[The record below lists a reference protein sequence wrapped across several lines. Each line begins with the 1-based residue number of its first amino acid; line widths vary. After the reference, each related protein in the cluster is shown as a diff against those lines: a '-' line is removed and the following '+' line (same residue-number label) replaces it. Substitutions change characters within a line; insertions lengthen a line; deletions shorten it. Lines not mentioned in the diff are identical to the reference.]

1 MRAVRVHEPGDA
13 SVLRV
18 ETIADPVAGEGQL
31 LVEVEAAGLNFI
43 EIYQRNGLY
52 PMQRPYVVGSEAGGV
67 VRAIG
72 AGVSGFKVG
81 DRVVSQNAIG
91 SFAELT
97 VIPAVGAI
105 RIPDGIETKV
115 AVAAWLQGLTAHY
128 LATSTFPLK
137 KGDRCLIHAAA
148 GGVGLIFCQIAK
160 KRGAFV
166 IGTASSDEKRALAKA
181 AGADEV
187 IDYTTQDFAA
197 EVKRITNG
205 QGLHV
210 VYDSVGK
217 TTWEHSLDCLAPRG
231 MLVLFGNSSGAVPP
245 FDPLLLARKGSLYVT
260 RPTLAHYVVTR
271 QELEA
276 RAGDLFAWI
285 KDGSLKVRIGGEYP
299 LDKAADAQRALEG
312 RSTTGKVILTVTA
325 PS

>member
-1 MRAVRVHEPGDA
+1 MRAVRVHEPGDV

-18 ETIADPVAGEGQL
+18 EDVPDPVAGEGQL
-31 LVEVEAAGLNFI
+31 LVDVEAAGLNFI

-97 VIPAVGAI
+97 VIPAAGAV

-148 GGVGLIFCQIAK
+148 GGVGLVFCQIAK

-166 IGTASSDEKRALAKA
+166 IGTASSAEKRALAKE

-217 TTWEHSLDCLAPRG
+217 TTWEHSLDCLAQRG

-260 RPTLAHYVVTR
+260 RPTLAHYVATR
-271 QELEA
+271 QDLEA

-285 KDGSLKVRIGGEYP
+285 KDGSLKVRIGAEYP

-312 RSTTGKVILTVTA
+312 RSTTGKVILNVTG
-325 PS
+325 

>member
-18 ETIADPVAGEGQL
+18 ESVPDPVAGEGQL

-81 DRVVSQNAIG
+81 DRVVTQNAIG

-97 VIPAVGAI
+97 VIPAAGAV
-105 RIPDGIETKV
+105 RIPDDIETKV

-217 TTWEHSLDCLAPRG
+217 TTWEHSVDCLGPRG

-260 RPTLAHYVVTR
+260 RPTLAHYVATR

-276 RAGDLFAWI
+276 RASDLFAWI
-285 KDGSLKVRIGGEYP
+285 KDGSLKVRIGAEYR
-299 LDKAADAQRALEG
+299 LDQAADAQRALES
-312 RSTTGKVILTVTA
+312 RSTTGKVILA
-325 PS
+325 MRG